1 MHRNLLRQGFGV
13 SGAAYDEPLI
23 DSLIFPLREPSRAV
37 LSMSLAAASSIV
49 DPCHVG
55 RRASNDPGEPNGSLV
70 VRADV
75 IPHLVM
81 PVGPF
86 VPALRAPVVQMMSN
100 STTGQHLRHSVSGPA
115 VLPRTTAGRES
126 DVATRVLV

>member
-1 MHRNLLRQGFGV
+1 MHRKRLRQGFGV
-13 SGAAYDEPLI
+13 SGAAYDQPLI
-23 DSLIFPLREPSRAV
+23 DSLIFPLRESSRAS

-49 DPCHVG
+49 VPSHVG

-75 IPHLVM
+75 FPHLVM

-86 VPALRAPVVQMMSN
+86 VPALRAPVVQMMSDAAI
-100 STTGQHLRHSVSGPA
+100 P
-115 VLPRTTAGRES
+115 
-126 DVATRVLV
+126 